1 VLAFSPDM
9 MTLATNGI
17 GGVYLW
23 NTELATGP
31 PSSILPNPGTFPVSS
46 VAFSPDDTMIAA
58 TAQGGQVILWYTA
71 TGRHIDAL
79 AVPGG
84 RAVEAV
90 AFSPDGGLL
99 AAGDANGKT
108 YLWNVRTEKL
118 TAVLTNPA
126 GSVPPVLAG
135 QTGNAVESVAFSP
148 DGKTL
153 ATSDANGSAYLW
165 RVG

>member
-1 VLAFSPDM
+1 M
-9 MTLATNGI
+9 
-17 GGVYLW
+17 
-23 NTELATGP
+23 
-31 PSSILPNPGTFPVSS
+31 
-46 VAFSPDDTMIAA
+46 AFSPDDTMIAA

-71 TGRHIDAL
+71 TGRHVDAL

-99 AAGDANGKT
+99 AAGDTNGKT

-126 GSVPPVLAG
+126 AVPPVLAG